1 LTGSIPLSVLDLVP
15 ITSGSTPREALG
27 NTLDLARHA
36 EAFGYHRYWI
46 AEHHMAPGVAGS
58 APPVVI
64 ALVAGATQHI
74 RVGSGAVQMGHQTP
88 LAVVEQFGILDAVHP
103 GRIDLGLGRSG
114 RSRNASR
121 AADAAAAA
129 ASGPGPDQGPRTTRR
144 GLHIPARFDPA
155 PLLAS
160 PRFRAQAKLLQQP
173 GAETPDY
180 ADQVDETL
188 ALLHGTHRTPDGIDV
203 HAVPGEGA
211 GVEVWILGSS
221 GGASAQVAGRRGL
234 RFAANYHVSPATVL
248 ESIEAYR
255 AAFRPSPTLERPHV
269 LVSADVVVAATD
281 AAARHVAAPYGLWVR
296 SIRTGL
302 GAMRFASPDEAAAH
316 AWTPDDRALV
326 ADRVDTQFVGPP
338 ATVARQ
344 LEVLAAETGADELM
358 VTTIAHEHADRV
370 RSFQLLAHEWA
381 TRATRTP
388 ETTRAR
394 LAPATRAAVPA
405 GAHRPAPGG
414 SPA

>member
-15 ITSGSTPREALG
+15 ITSGSTSREALG

-121 AADAAAAA
+121 AD
-129 ASGPGPDQGPRTTRR
+129 PTQDQGPRTTRR
-144 GLHIPARFDPA
+144 GLLIPARFDPA

-160 PRFRAQAKLLQQP
+160 PRFRAQAGLLQQP

-180 ADQVDETL
+180 ADQIDETL

-255 AAFRPSPTLERPHV
+255 AAFRPSPTLGRPHV

-281 AAARHVAAPYGLWVR
+281 AAARPIAAPYGLWVR
-296 SIRTGL
+296 SVRTGL
-302 GAMRFASPDEAAAH
+302 GAMRFASPGEAAAH

-326 ADRVDTQFVGPP
+326 ADRVDTQFVGAP

-344 LEVLAAETGADELM
+344 LEILAGETGADELM
-358 VTTIAHEHADRV
+358 VTTMAHDHADRV
-370 RSFQLLAHEWA
+370 RSYQLLAHEWA

-388 ETTRAR
+388 QTTRAR

-405 GAHRPAPGG
+405 GAHRPVPGG
-414 SPA
+414 GPA